1 MKFEHY
7 ESGLLYGVRYEFKP
21 GEYLSKHEHSGD
33 RTDQAH
39 NIIVLAGSVILKTEE
54 NGSLKLTVGTVHDF
68 DGSQPHSIFAPES
81 AVILNLM
88 LHGKPASFAD
98 YTDEQKRGE
107 I

>member
-7 ESGLLYGVRYEFKP
+7 ESGSLYGVRYTFRE
-21 GEYLSKHEHSGD
+21 GERLWPHAHAAE
-33 RTDQAH
+33 TADQAH
-39 NIIVLAGSVILKTEE
+39 NIIVLQGSVIFDGAEKRL
-54 NGSLKLTVGTVHDF
+54 LTAGDIYDF
-68 DGSQPHSIFAPES
+68 DGSLAHSIFAPEP

-98 YTDEQKRGE
+98 YTNDQKRGE